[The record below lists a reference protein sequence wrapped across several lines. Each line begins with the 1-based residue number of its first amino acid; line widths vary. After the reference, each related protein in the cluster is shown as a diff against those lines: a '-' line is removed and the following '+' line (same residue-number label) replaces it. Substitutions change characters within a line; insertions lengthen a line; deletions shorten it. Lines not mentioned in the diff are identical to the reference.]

1 MADKRGDRMGPDT
14 DGATGTASATQDNEA
29 YRTNPPLAVRLR
41 TNSEP
46 SLVLMN
52 TLSIGHSNIGNDGR
66 PSKRCGALKVGF
78 IPKPHTGWL
87 SPQNEIL
94 CTFGILRCLTKRIDL
109 EKLTWSDS
117 RWRVRG
123 RWLMSVEAISPP
135 DPNHSEHIRSWHED
149 QIDVVAS
156 VGGGVEELEVDPE
169 AAIDRTTLGE
179 RFFVGW
185 GGIIQERWRLRKRIK
200 VIRLQRHAQSANPVS
215 SQIVARGLAVE
226 GHGADV
232 QARHRTRSTTPTKSK
247 TVRRSCER
255 RRKIQR
261 SREADPRVVRDGG
274 GRGRRLGGRREN
286 LREMRIVNA
295 HRGSPLPRT
304 YRDER
309 FPYTSSDPADDQ
321 AATPYSSLEAA
332 REKGG
337 AGVEFERVA

>member
-1 MADKRGDRMGPDT
+1 
-14 DGATGTASATQDNEA
+14 
-29 YRTNPPLAVRLR
+29 
-41 TNSEP
+41 
-46 SLVLMN
+46 MN

-169 AAIDRTTLGE
+169 AAIDRTTL
-179 RFFVGW
+179 RRKVFVG
-185 GGIIQERWRLRKRIK
+185 GGDHQERWEAEK
-200 VIRLQRHAQSANPVS
+200 ANQGFTPRSIPQTRS

-226 GHGADV
+226 G
-232 QARHRTRSTTPTKSK
+232 
-247 TVRRSCER
+247 
-255 RRKIQR
+255 
-261 SREADPRVVRDGG
+261 
-274 GRGRRLGGRREN
+274 
-286 LREMRIVNA
+286 
-295 HRGSPLPRT
+295 
-304 YRDER
+304 
-309 FPYTSSDPADDQ
+309 
-321 AATPYSSLEAA
+321 
-332 REKGG
+332 
-337 AGVEFERVA
+337 